1 MPNTINNSKNLTLV
15 LYVIIYVIYWRRKWQ
30 PNPVFLPGESQG
42 QRSLVDCCLWG
53 CTESDTT
60 INDESYRKGYVEPS
74 LILLKFSLAELRCC
88 PWGQLWAASS
98 SFKATRLRIIIIIII
113 FAKKHSFPIFL
124 WPSLCELL
132 LFGEM
137 LEGQDSILGERGV
150 LGRSLLCPGSAKW
163 IPLQEWGVRF
173 YDDPQLLCQD
183 CQPRCPAVLITMR
196 TSVQ

>member
-1 MPNTINNSKNLTLV
+1 MLRGYLLGSINTV
-15 LYVIIYVIYWRRKWQ
+15 LDYKWWILQKGVYWTK
-30 PNPVFLPGESQG
+30 
-42 QRSLVDCCLWG
+42 
-53 CTESDTT
+53 
-60 INDESYRKGYVEPS
+60 

-98 SFKATRLRIIIIIII
+98 SFKATRWRMKCFLFCFVLC
-113 FAKKHSFPIFL
+113 FAKRHSFPIFL
-124 WPSLCELL
+124 WPFVYELL

-196 TSVQ
+196 TSVH

>member
-1 MPNTINNSKNLTLV
+1 MPYTINNSKNLTLV

-88 PWGQLWAASS
+88 PWGQL
-98 SFKATRLRIIIIIII
+98 
-113 FAKKHSFPIFL
+113 
-124 WPSLCELL
+124 
-132 LFGEM
+132 
-137 LEGQDSILGERGV
+137 
-150 LGRSLLCPGSAKW
+150 
-163 IPLQEWGVRF
+163 
-173 YDDPQLLCQD
+173 
-183 CQPRCPAVLITMR
+183 
-196 TSVQ
+196 